1 MSEDITKF
9 FWINRAHPVDNTRSR
24 ETEGRRTG
32 YGSDVSTIIDE
43 KSQMRAELRKWRRGL
58 ASAEIDH
65 RSTVISEALI
75 TEVKWST
82 PSSVMVFDSVLGE
95 PRLKIFLEWLSEH
108 GIEIAV
114 PEDDPE
120 PRSIDVVVVPG
131 VAFTA
136 DGHRLGQGG
145 GWYDRFLADVGDETA
160 TIGVCFQEQV
170 VSAVPQEPH
179 DISVHRVISA

>member
-1 MSEDITKF
+1 
-9 FWINRAHPVDNTRSR
+9 
-24 ETEGRRTG
+24 
-32 YGSDVSTIIDE
+32 
-43 KSQMRAELRKWRRGL
+43 MRAELRKWRRGL
-58 ASAEIDH
+58 ESAEIDR
-65 RSTVISEALI
+65 RSSAICEALI
-75 TEVKWST
+75 MAVKSWT
-82 PSSVMVFDSVLGE
+82 PSTVMVFDSVPGE
-95 PRLKIFLEWLSEH
+95 PRLEIFREWLSER

-120 PRSIDVVVVPG
+120 PCNVDMVVVPG

-145 GWYDRFLADVGDETA
+145 GWYDRFLADVGDETV
-160 TIGVCFQEQV
+160 TIGVCFAEQV

>member
-1 MSEDITKF
+1 
-9 FWINRAHPVDNTRSR
+9 
-24 ETEGRRTG
+24 
-32 YGSDVSTIIDE
+32 
-43 KSQMRAELRKWRRGL
+43 
-58 ASAEIDH
+58 
-65 RSTVISEALI
+65 
-75 TEVKWST
+75 
-82 PSSVMVFDSVLGE
+82 MVFDSVPGE
-95 PRLKIFLEWLSEH
+95 PRLEIFRQWLSKH

-120 PRSIDVVVVPG
+120 PRNIDMVVVPG

-145 GWYDRFLADVGDETA
+145 GWYDRFLADVGDETV
-160 TIGVCFQEQV
+160 TIGVCFTEQV

>member
-1 MSEDITKF
+1 MQ
-9 FWINRAHPVDNTRSR
+9 
-24 ETEGRRTG
+24 GRRTG
-32 YGSDVSTIIDE
+32 YGSGVSTIIEE

-58 ASAEIDH
+58 ASAEINH
-65 RSTVISEALI
+65 RSAVICEALI
-75 TEVKWST
+75 MAVKSTT
-82 PSSVMVFDSVLGE
+82 PSSVMVFDSVPGE
-95 PRLKIFLEWLSEH
+95 PRLEIFREWLREH
-108 GIEIAV
+108 GIEIAL
-114 PEDDPE
+114 PKDDPN
-120 PRSIDVVVVPG
+120 PLNIDVAVVPG